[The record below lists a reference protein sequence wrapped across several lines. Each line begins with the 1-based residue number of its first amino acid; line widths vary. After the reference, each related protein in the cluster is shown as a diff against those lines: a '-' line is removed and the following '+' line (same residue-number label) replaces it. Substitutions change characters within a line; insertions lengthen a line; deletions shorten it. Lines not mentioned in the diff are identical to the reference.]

1 MRSKDEAPGAV
12 GGTGGSDQEHTG
24 SVPILPPGGDI
35 SRPYAAGWRDYWAA
49 GWRGV
54 IRLPERAK
62 ALPPTGFSGRAG
74 IDPSY
79 ADCQA
84 WADETAASNIGLR
97 LSATE
102 VGIDKDCWD
111 GKTGDASIAAKEAEW
126 GPLPKTWR
134 STSRGF
140 DTGNGIWLYRI
151 PEGVELTEQP
161 LKDVEIIQ
169 RHHRYAVCWPSINP
183 LTGLVYQ
190 WVDDDGRPVEPPR
203 PLALPKLQ
211 APWINGLY
219 EAHRAS
225 GAPSL
230 DSADMEVLMT
240 DGEPEGRVQH
250 FVTRAIEH
258 LDTGVG
264 SRFDNTRDTV
274 LALLRCGL
282 DGDLGVRDA
291 IDTLRE
297 EYVLA
302 VTSTG
307 DRTDAV
313 ARSEFERMITN
324 PRAAL
329 LLSEPSHADLFSAF
343 PQP

>member
-1 MRSKDEAPGAV
+1 MIPNTSAVYGRAAQAYWHLGWQAPL
-12 GGTGGSDQEHTG
+12 
-24 SVPILPPGGDI
+24 PI
-35 SRPYAAGWRDYWAA
+35 
-49 GWRGV
+49 
-54 IRLPERAK
+54 
-62 ALPPTGFSGRAG
+62 PTGQKAPPPDGYTGWDG

-79 ADCQA
+79 ADIHA
-84 WADETAASNIGLR
+84 WIEDKPNGNIAIRMPEG
-97 LSATE
+97 
-102 VGIDKDCWD
+102 VIGIDVDNYGTKF
-111 GKTGDASIAAKEAEW
+111 GGLTITEAESRW
-126 GPLPKTWR
+126 GALPYSPR
-134 STSRGF
+134 STSRA
-140 DTGNGIWLYRI
+140 DDRISGIRFYRVPAGLTFVNKLTF
-151 PEGVELTEQP
+151 PELGYG
-161 LKDVEIIQ
+161 DVEIIQ

-203 PLALPKLQ
+203 PLALPELQ

-225 GAPSL
+225 GAASL
-230 DSADMEVLMT
+230 DSGEMAALMT
-240 DGEPEGRVQH
+240 DGEPEGRVLH

-302 VTSTG
+302 VTSDG
-307 DRTDAV
+307 SRTDAV